1 MSHPLL
7 NAFLMMMWF
16 FLWIMWLFLLF
27 RIVMDVFRSNDM
39 NGWVKA
45 LWLIGV
51 IILPF
56 LGVLLYLILRGG
68 KMGERDA
75 NDAQQREQQFQD
87 YVRKTAGTPPAGAA
101 PAADAS
107 DPVAQLSQLADLK
120 RNGDISQEEF
130 DRAKARLLV

>member
-27 RIVMDVFRSNDM
+27 RIVMDIFRSSDM

-45 LWLIGV
+45 LWLVGV

-68 KMGERDA
+68 KMNERDTQA
-75 NDAQQREQQFQD
+75 AEQQDQQFQD
-87 YVRKTAGTPPAGAA
+87 YVRKAAGPQGASTAEAK
-101 PAADAS
+101 
-107 DPVAQLSQLADLK
+107 DPVEQLTRLADLR

-130 DRAKARLLV
+130 DRAKAKLLV